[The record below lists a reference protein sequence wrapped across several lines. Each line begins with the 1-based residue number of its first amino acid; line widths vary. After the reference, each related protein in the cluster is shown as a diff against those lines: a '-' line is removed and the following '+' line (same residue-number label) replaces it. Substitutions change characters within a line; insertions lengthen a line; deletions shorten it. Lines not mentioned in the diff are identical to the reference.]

1 MSTNIT
7 VVIIM
12 LLGFI
17 AFNLVAVKLY
27 HKPQKDMETYA
38 VGNRKMPWFFVCF
51 TYMAGW
57 IDLYRMGRQFSGY
70 RSVCTI
76 SCDIWTGRYD
86 FPVYTGKTC
95 MELG

>member
-57 IDLYRMGRQFSGY
+57 YVGSTYTGWVGN
-70 RSVCTI
+70 SV
-76 SCDIWTGRYD
+76 DIGLFAQYLAI
-86 FPVYTGKTC
+86 YGKTC